1 MKLDGKSIQ
10 AAIMHLVDECRLDPY
25 QVMEIIRSG
34 IKSGFKKDYPEFR
47 KAEIVVNIENDGS
60 ISIYKALAVV
70 EEIEEEDTQIL
81 LADAKKERKD
91 NNLKDLQGNL
101 PDKSSTNRKKN
112 IEKH

>member
-10 AAIMHLVDECRLDPY
+10 AAIMHLVDEYRLDPY

-70 EEIEEEDTQIL
+70 EEIEEENTQIL

-91 NNLKDLQGNL
+91 
-101 PDKSSTNRKKN
+101 
-112 IEKH
+112 IEI